1 MHGSGRG
8 RIWPMLALVALT
20 GAGPAWA
27 ALAPAE
33 SDEFN
38 GQAAPDFVVE
48 TVTGQTVSL
57 KGYQGHPVLLN
68 FFASWCP
75 PCRAE
80 IAELLQLQEQYGPA
94 GLSLIGAAADS
105 ALIPET
111 SKKQEHDDVVALVT
125 RLHIS
130 YPIAIAHAEL
140 LQPYQFKGIPTI
152 VFITRTGKIAKVF
165 YGYHSAAQIEPVI
178 RQLFSEPQAP

>member
-1 MHGSGRG
+1 MRHTRFL
-8 RIWPMLALVALT
+8 RHMVVVLAMLLLLSRSAS
-20 GAGPAWA
+20 A
-27 ALAPAE
+27 ALAPGE
-33 SDEFN
+33 TDELT

-48 TVTGQTVSL
+48 TITGQTVGL

-80 IAELLQLQEQYGPA
+80 IAELMQLQKQYGSS
-94 GLSLIGAAADS
+94 GLSLIGVAADS

-111 SKKQEHDDVVALVT
+111 SKKKEHDDVITLVN

-130 YPIAIAHAEL
+130 YPITIAHDEL
-140 LQPYQFKGIPTI
+140 LRQYHFKGIPTI
-152 VFITRTGKIAKVF
+152 VFINRTGKIAKVF
-165 YGYHSAAQIEPVI
+165 YGYHSAAQIESVI

>member
-1 MHGSGRG
+1 MHRTRLLGHMV
-8 RIWPMLALVALT
+8 IVLALLLLLSHSASAALT
-20 GAGPAWA
+20 PG
-27 ALAPAE
+27 E
-33 SDEFN
+33 TDEFT

-48 TVTGQTVSL
+48 TVTGQTVGL

-80 IAELLQLQEQYGPA
+80 ISELMQLQKQYSSP
-94 GLSLIGAAADS
+94 GLSLIGVAADS

-111 SKKQEHDDVVALVT
+111 SKKKEHDDVVALVK

-130 YPIAIAHAEL
+130 YPITIARADL
-140 LQPYQFKGIPTI
+140 LQQYHFKGIPTI
-152 VFITRTGKIAKVF
+152 VFINRAGKITKIF
-165 YGYHSAAQIEPVI
+165 YGYHSSAQIESVI
-178 RQLFSEPQAP
+178 RQLFSEPQVP